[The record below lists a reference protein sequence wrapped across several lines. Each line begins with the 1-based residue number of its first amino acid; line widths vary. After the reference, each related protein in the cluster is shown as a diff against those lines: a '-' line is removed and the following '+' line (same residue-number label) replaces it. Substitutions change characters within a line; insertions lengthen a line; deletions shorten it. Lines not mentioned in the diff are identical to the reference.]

1 MATRPDI
8 AGYRDRVEGIASALR
23 TTRAARLS
31 AIQSLNVQL
40 SELDKQLAQY
50 KADNTERLLRER
62 VNRVQ
67 ELQKMNDEYYT
78 KFGSALNQKTID
90 FLEKHSFINAPT
102 LTAIMAGYE
111 GAKLSA
117 AERSS
122 QAIKESME
130 LMKQFNELDTLRVEN
145 ENLRAAA
152 EQIQERS
159 EILSSIEK
167 EKAIIDADV
176 AYYSALSGIE
186 PDVLRFETDMYKEEK
201 ADERAEAKGKADLSI
216 QEMFSRYMR
225 ENAGQT
231 TRSQSQTQVAG
242 EVPGQVATATPQTKT
257 PIPANFED
265 AVKETASPEE
275 IARQRKLYEEQAKQA
290 GNPRGM
296 LSPEVGSFLNEYNS
310 VLKSHGLDP
319 ITQGELVKRITDKRA
334 SQIPEQFGILNP
346 MGSSTMTVVPAI
358 PSEVNLKDAKS
369 VLLNPAVEAEYQRV
383 RKGLAEDETLKGYK
397 INFDRDKFVESFDGD
412 MFDAGRED
420 IVDSAKTVLEHLDT
434 RTAQPA
440 QPAPVEPA
448 SAQPEPVTTEP
459 APVETGGIDP
469 NTAEVSEEENV
480 GAIDISN
487 VQPTHGQVDIGQ
499 AQPQPEIIPVTLTH
513 TDEELDVDLLD
524 KHRIA
529 SMIGE
534 KVGTDPAL
542 ARDALLSYTQVVQQ
556 AESKGDPLAKN
567 PDPKSTAKSLY
578 QFTDPSWRETIKFA
592 QTLTDKGTI
601 DLTNLIDRI
610 KDKDIMEVDADD
622 QAAMALLHMYQTPG
636 SDPLIAEAIR
646 SYNPDDLDSAYDAN
660 EKLYLRTHYKGSP
673 ENTYY
678 DATRNLFDRTWRER
692 DEWGM
697 EIYNTAWKKPRGTR
711 V

>member
-1 MATRPDI
+1 MATRPNI

-152 EQIQERS
+152 EQIQQRA

-167 EKAIIDADV
+167 EKAIMDADT
-176 AYYSALSGIE
+176 AYYSTLSGIE
-186 PDVLRFETDMYKEEK
+186 PSVLKFETDMYKEEK
-201 ADERAEAKGKADLSI
+201 ADERAEAGKKANLSL

-225 ENAGQT
+225 ENAGQVAG
-231 TRSQSQTQVAG
+231 SQSQTQIAD
-242 EVPGQVATATPQTKT
+242 EVPGQIATATPQT
-257 PIPANFED
+257 PIPAKFEE
-265 AVKETASPEE
+265 AVKEAASPEE

-310 VLKSHGLDP
+310 VLKSHGLEP

-397 INFDRDKFVESFDGD
+397 INFNRNKFVEGFDGD

-420 IVDSAKTVLEHLDT
+420 IVDGAKTVLEHLDT

-448 SAQPEPVTTEP
+448 SAQPEP

-487 VQPTHGQVDIGQ
+487 VQPTHGQIDIGQ

-513 TDEELDVDLLD
+513 TDEELDVDMLD

-578 QFTDPSWRETIKFA
+578 QFTDPSWGETIKFA

-697 EIYNTAWKKPRGTR
+697 EIYNTARKS
-711 V
+711 